1 MPRRIPRPH
10 TPDGM
15 PDSDCEACPCTPDG
29 KPESDYEDGCI
40 VHAVPC
46 GGAGGA
52 KPVAG
57 NNRSAA
63 TPKESLYTSSSCHLP
78 DTWPSNASL
87 LTRTHTAF
95 VEIGG
100 DEDFE
105 MDAAQA
111 DANGQKAS
119 AAHTKVCEDMQ
130 AQLNAGSAQTM
141 EAMKEEQMEA
151 ELGYSLMHRQQEKE
165 KRKQEDKEASLR
177 KRQEEGDVEFAY
189 TILRKLLEGES
200 GQQKEGDLRSSN
212 EGNVCYGLGSAP
224 LHGGEEDGKHTR
236 GKRLQWKNVD
246 PGHPCADEL
255 DLYATAPESWRHTVA
270 QTEIQLE
277 AHNKE
282 IMNQVGLKQHFGE
295 EMASVTAPLTRMV
308 CAHVF
313 SHVVLKNFC
322 TCVRGDEA
330 CVCGP
335 CRLVHFGV
343 FRVDLINQVRV
354 GSRPRRGQNKFDVC
368 TLWSAGHDQGC
379 CGIKPSR
386 RRMDGHAT
394 HVDWTQSCRGACIKP
409 RRWARGQEGKLG

>member
-15 PDSDCEACPCTPDG
+15 LDSDCEACPRTPDG
-29 KPESDYEDGCI
+29 KPESDCEDDFM
-40 VHAVPC
+40 
-46 GGAGGA
+46 
-52 KPVAG
+52 
-57 NNRSAA
+57 
-63 TPKESLYTSSSCHLP
+63 PKESLHTSRSCHLR

-105 MDAAQA
+105 LDAAQA

-119 AAHTKVCEDMQ
+119 AAHTKVCEKME

-141 EAMKEEQMEA
+141 EAMKKLELRFQFEEQTEV
-151 ELGYSLMHRQQEKE
+151 ELGYALLHRQQEEE
-165 KRKQEDKEASLR
+165 KRTQEEKEASLR
-177 KRQEEGDVEFAY
+177 KRQEEGDVEFAC

-212 EGNVCYGLGSAP
+212 EGNVCYGLGLAP
-224 LHGGEEDGKHTR
+224 LHRGEEDGKHTR
-236 GKRLQWKNVD
+236 GKRLQWENVD
-246 PGHPCADEL
+246 PGHPSADEL

-270 QTEIQLE
+270 QTEIQLD
-277 AHNKE
+277 AHKKE
-282 IMNQVGLKQHFGE
+282 IMNQEGLKQQFGE
-295 EMASVTAPLTRMV
+295 EMASVTTPLTRMV
-308 CAHVF
+308 CAHVL
-313 SHVVLKNFC
+313 SRVVLKFFC

-343 FRVDLINQVRV
+343 FRVDLLNQVRI
-354 GSRPRRGQNKFDVC
+354 GPRPRRGHNQFDVC
-368 TLWSAGHDQGC
+368 TLWSAGHDQVCGC
-379 CGIKPSR
+379 
-386 RRMDGHAT
+386 
-394 HVDWTQSCRGACIKP
+394 
-409 RRWARGQEGKLG
+409 L